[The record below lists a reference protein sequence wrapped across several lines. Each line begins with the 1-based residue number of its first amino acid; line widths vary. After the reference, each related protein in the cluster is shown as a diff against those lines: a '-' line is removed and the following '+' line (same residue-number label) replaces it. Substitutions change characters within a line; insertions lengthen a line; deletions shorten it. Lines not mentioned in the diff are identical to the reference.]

1 MKKNNSTIFRIIGKL
16 LMIVI
21 PFLLGSCSKSFD
33 KKIAEHIES
42 KCSKFDDPYGCVI
55 DLHDITDFEW
65 DSAYVFAGLTT
76 VEDIYSAV
84 GFTFKCKHV
93 PDNYMRIIFVKGNQV
108 VYQSQYY
115 GLGSKVQ
122 FRTYRKD
129 ETTFIHYSKNLSKF
143 YVLKKNWKLVEG
155 VCYDLYPVNGE
166 REPKYGNE

>member
-1 MKKNNSTIFRIIGKL
+1 MKKNSSTIFRIIGKL
-16 LMIVI
+16 LLIVI

-55 DLHDITDFEW
+55 DLHDITDFDW
-65 DSAYVFAGLTT
+65 DSVYVFAGLTT

-84 GFTFKCKHV
+84 GFTFEGKHV

-115 GLGSKVQ
+115 ARSGKVQ

-143 YVLKKNWKLVEG
+143 YVLKKDKTLENEYF
-155 VCYDLYPVNGE
+155 YDLYPVDGE
-166 REPKYGNE
+166 REPKYRKE